1 MYRSYRITNLVLFPH
16 ARLKKCYAEKL
27 DTFYG
32 CMQVYYS
39 LIYKTLAAKKKCL
52 HSNFP
57 KILCCMVIGLKFCL
71 RLKVNYYIQNQTI
84 GIRVTVWIASL
95 PYTSFCHGH
104 NWTTCTL
111 AIQDSSRKTGR
122 ILTALNP
129 AVCGEAIK
137 TSNWMAMSANGETAH
152 SSLLGWLQKQTA
164 EPRG

>member
-1 MYRSYRITNLVLFPH
+1 MYCSYRITNLVLFPH

-39 LIYKTLAAKKKCL
+39 LIYKTLAAKNKCL